1 MTQIGS
7 VLGWPLLQ
15 MPATPGPRSVD
26 WHAQDVVG
34 VVTNPFTGK
43 QQTQNWQAGW
53 RLATVTM
60 PPMTLAQAGAW
71 IAFLEQAQGQQAV
84 FYFGD
89 GLNPVPM
96 GTAAGVGVVAGI
108 FQQPYA
114 LTTNGW
120 DANQPNLLLP
130 GDLLQV
136 GYRLYR
142 ATEITASDGAGN
154 AAIAI
159 WPQMREQPTSGT
171 AIVTANAQG
180 LFRLASNQRTW
191 NASYLRT
198 IGMSF
203 GIREAI

>member
-1 MTQIGS
+1 MTQIGT

-15 MPATPGPRSVD
+15 MPATPGPRSID
-26 WHAQDVVG
+26 WHATDVVG
-34 VVTNPFTGK
+34 AVTNPFTGK
-43 QQTQNWQAGW
+43 QQTQNWQSGW

-60 PPMTLAQAGAW
+60 PPMTLAQSGAW
-71 IAFLEQAQGQQAV
+71 IAFLEQAQGQQAI

-89 GLNPVPM
+89 GLNAAPM
-96 GTAAGVGVVAGI
+96 GTAAGNGVIRGI
-108 FQQPYA
+108 FQQPYL
-114 LTTNGW
+114 LTTGGW
-120 DANQPNLLLP
+120 DPNQPNLLMV
-130 GDLLQV
+130 GDLLQI

-142 ATEITASDGAGN
+142 CVENASADGAGN

-159 WPQMREQPTSGT
+159 WPQMREQPPIGT
-171 AIVTANAQG
+171 AIVTTNAQG
-180 LFRLASNQRTW
+180 IFRLASNQRTW